1 LINNPVTYNINIP
14 AVTPAKIVN
23 GIGRFAASF

>member
-1 LINNPVTYNINIP
+1 MSNPVTYSSNIP